1 MELQFLDSI
10 EILAHRLGT
19 SMTSLFK
26 ITAIIVI
33 ALILTNLILN

>member
-26 ITAIIVI
+26 ITAIIVFRI
-33 ALILTNLILN
+33 SM